1 MGKYLRLFGIWL
13 ALTALLA
20 AVSVNRAS
28 AATVHVVTFVSN
40 YSGSTTE
47 AFQSSSASANLTPI
61 SQLGTSF
68 NPSTVGFS
76 EWSTLQNGGGQTYAD
91 GAIYDFTSDV
101 TLYAQWVYP
110 FETVTFAENSSPSDL
125 VVATQSENQPT
136 ALSAES
142 SLSPAFQNPGW
153 EFSNWN
159 TKADGSGVVFSDG
172 ESYAFKAPL
181 VLYAQWAPVVG
192 FSPNGGIGSQS
203 TIVDTASGAV
213 TLPLSVGVSRPG
225 YSFIGW
231 NAKVD
236 GTGTTYEPG
245 ATFSTTAPT
254 TLYAQWA
261 PVVGFSPNGGIGSQ
275 ASIVGTASGAL
286 TLPTSVGL
294 SRYGYTFSGWNTNV
308 DGSGTTYQP
317 GATFSTTVPA
327 TLYAQW
333 VPQRFSVTFNSNGA
347 QGVVPA
353 QTANFGSS
361 IMGPGASSLSHFG
374 FQFLGWSSS
383 PRATT
388 PSYTA
393 ASPIVINGDLTLY
406 AVWAPIPATLRLASN
421 DGRPAPPAVV
431 SFVGKSVVLP
441 DGGGMSYPHHVLA
454 GWSTRRHGSVERKPG
469 QRVVL
474 AGNATWY
481 AQWKLVTDV
490 VRIDEGKGRLI
501 RRVVAWGTRF
511 RLPTS
516 APLPAHKRLLGW
528 RVVGGGTHLLRS
540 SETVSI
546 SAPVEFVA
554 VYGPTIV
561 RPEKIVLTLDPGS
574 GVGPLVHLTLNSGT
588 EWAVPPGT
596 HLTRPG
602 FHFLGWST
610 LPFSMRVDQPVGL
623 REKVLRSQTLH
634 AVWLALPSVSTLT
647 EIAVVKGFAPNSSL
661 LTPEILSS
669 LDAGAQT
676 IAKMGA
682 SRVEIFGFA
691 TLSDPVAGAASVAQ
705 QRAEAAATQ
714 LRRDLVGMGDSRVVV
729 TWSGDG
735 RLTSSVLRAFR
746 VVELFAN

>member
-1 MGKYLRLFGIWL
+1 MGRPIRL
-13 ALTALLA
+13 LTILFLVVALLIGTKWA
-20 AVSVNRAS
+20 GAITPSM
-28 AATVHVVTFVSN
+28 TVTFFANPQGALPLVYQTAS
-40 YSGSTTE
+40 SPTPL
-47 AFQSSSASANLTPI
+47 QSFASMGYTNSDHFFLDWNTSPD
-61 SQLGTSF
+61 GTG
-68 NPSTVGFS
+68 V
-76 EWSTLQNGGGQTYAD
+76 TYAD
-91 GAIYDFTSDV
+91 GQSYSFTADLN
-101 TLYAQWVYP
+101 LYAQWEQN
-110 FETVTFAENSSPSDL
+110 FHAVTFHENAGSSDSVYSSQVENS
-125 VVATQSENQPT
+125 PT
-136 ALSAES
+136 ALTLEKNLNPSFSNVGFE
-142 SLSPAFQNPGW
+142 FQ
-153 EFSNWN
+153 NWN
-159 TKADGSGVVFSDG
+159 TSPIGNGLSFSDG
-172 ESYAFKAPL
+172 AIFNFASPL
-181 VLYAQWAPVVG
+181 DLYAQWAPVVG
-192 FSPNGGIGSQS
+192 FSPNGGTGSQS
-203 TIVDTASGAV
+203 SIVDTASGAV

-245 ATFSTTAPT
+245 ATFSTTVPA

-275 ASIVGTASGAL
+275 ASIVGSASGTL
-286 TLPTSVGL
+286 TLPISVGL
-294 SRYGYTFSGWNTNV
+294 SRYGYSFSGWNTNV

-317 GATFSTTVPA
+317 GATFSTTVPT

-333 VPQRFSVTFNSNGA
+333 TPQRFSVTFNPNGG
-347 QGVVPA
+347 QGVVPTE
-353 QTANFGSS
+353 TANFGSS
-361 IMGPGASSLSHFG
+361 IMVPGASSLSHFG
-374 FQFLGWSSS
+374 FRFLGWNSS
-383 PRATT
+383 PGAST
-388 PSYTA
+388 PSYTV
-393 ASPIVINGDLTLY
+393 ASPVLINGDLTLY
-406 AVWAPIPATLRLASN
+406 AVWVPIRATLRLASN
-421 DGRPAPPAVV
+421 DGGPAPPAAV

-474 AGNATWY
+474 TGNVTWY

-490 VRIDEGKGRLI
+490 VRVDEGNGRLI

-516 APLPAHKRLLGW
+516 APLPARKRLLGW

-540 SETVSI
+540 AETVSI
-546 SAPVEFVA
+546 SASVEFVA
-554 VYGPTIV
+554 VYAPTVV
-561 RPEKIVLTLDPGS
+561 RPAKIVLTLDPGS

-588 EWAVPPGT
+588 EWVVPPGT

-610 LPFSMRVDQPVGL
+610 LPLSMRVDQPVGL

-647 EIAVVKGFAPNSSL
+647 EIAVVKEFAPNSSL

>member
-1 MGKYLRLFGIWL
+1 MGRPIRL
-13 ALTALLA
+13 LTILFLVVALLIGTKWA
-20 AVSVNRAS
+20 GAITPSM
-28 AATVHVVTFVSN
+28 TVTFFANPQGALPLVYQTAS
-40 YSGSTTE
+40 SPTPL
-47 AFQSSSASANLTPI
+47 QSFASMGYTNSDHFFLDWNTSPD
-61 SQLGTSF
+61 GTG
-68 NPSTVGFS
+68 V
-76 EWSTLQNGGGQTYAD
+76 TYAD
-91 GAIYDFTSDV
+91 GQSYSFTADLN
-101 TLYAQWVYP
+101 LYAQWEQN
-110 FETVTFAENSSPSDL
+110 FHAVTFHENAGSSDSVYSSQVENS
-125 VVATQSENQPT
+125 PT
-136 ALSAES
+136 ALTLEKNLNPSFSNVGFE
-142 SLSPAFQNPGW
+142 FQ
-153 EFSNWN
+153 NWN
-159 TKADGSGVVFSDG
+159 TSPIGNGLSFSDG
-172 ESYAFKAPL
+172 AIFNFASPL
-181 VLYAQWAPVVG
+181 DLYAQWAPVVG
-192 FSPNGGIGSQS
+192 FSPNGGTGSQS
-203 TIVDTASGAV
+203 SIVDTASGAV

-245 ATFSTTAPT
+245 ATFSTTVPA

-275 ASIVGTASGAL
+275 ASIVGSASGTL
-286 TLPTSVGL
+286 TLPISVGL
-294 SRYGYTFSGWNTNV
+294 SRFGYSFSGWNTNV
-308 DGSGTTYQP
+308 DGSGRTYQP
-317 GATFSTTVPA
+317 GATFSTTVPT

-333 VPQRFSVTFNSNGA
+333 TPQRFSVTFNPNGG
-347 QGVVPA
+347 QGVVPTE
-353 QTANFGSS
+353 TANFGSS
-361 IMGPGASSLSHFG
+361 IMVPGASSLSHFG
-374 FQFLGWSSS
+374 FRFLGWNSS
-383 PRATT
+383 PGAST
-388 PSYTA
+388 PSYTV
-393 ASPIVINGDLTLY
+393 ASPVLINGDLTLY
-406 AVWAPIPATLRLASN
+406 AVWVPIRATLRLASN
-421 DGRPAPPAVV
+421 DGGPAPPAAV

-474 AGNATWY
+474 TGNVTWY

-490 VRIDEGKGRLI
+490 VRVDEGNGRLI

-516 APLPAHKRLLGW
+516 APLPARKRLLGW

-540 SETVSI
+540 AETVSI
-546 SAPVEFVA
+546 SASVEFVA
-554 VYGPTIV
+554 VYAPTVV
-561 RPEKIVLTLDPGS
+561 RPAKIVLTLDPGS

-588 EWAVPPGT
+588 EWVVPPGT

-610 LPFSMRVDQPVGL
+610 LPLSMRVNQPVGL

-661 LTPEILSS
+661 LAPEILRS